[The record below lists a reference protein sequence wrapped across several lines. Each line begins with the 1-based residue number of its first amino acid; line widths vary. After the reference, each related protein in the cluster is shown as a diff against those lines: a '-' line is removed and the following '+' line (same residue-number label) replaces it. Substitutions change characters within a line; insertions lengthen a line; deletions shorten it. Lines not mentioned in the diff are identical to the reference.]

1 MSSNWERRISS
12 NQESPFL
19 DDHILA
25 NPKGQEF
32 EKHAKEFYMRDVQA
46 KEASGK
52 MLILSLV

>member
-32 EKHAKEFYMRDVQA
+32 EKHAKEFYMRDLQ
-46 KEASGK
+46 EASGK